1 MIREEDT
8 LAKSDRKYGVYGREV
23 TTHNFGSW
31 GRSLWKVVTLLLG
44 VGPWVSGIGSWEEKL
59 DIKRERAKTDAAL
72 EAAST
77 TTCNLDDMSALQKAR
92 RWSSRFSVTVCEWQ
106 WRLVPYSD
114 WLSEHND
121 SCFTFGFQIP

>member
-1 MIREEDT
+1 MYLFGLDQGRRHT
-8 LAKSDRKYGVYGREV
+8 KSDRKYGAYCRGV

-44 VGPWVSGIGSWEEKL
+44 VGPWVSSTGSWEEKL

-77 TTCNLDDMSALQKAR
+77 TTCNLDDMSVLLKAR
-92 RWSSRFSVTVCEWQ
+92 R
-106 WRLVPYSD
+106 
-114 WLSEHND
+114 
-121 SCFTFGFQIP
+121 